1 MTTALMLVCEGVTID
16 TTPVTG
22 QSIAI
27 ANILAGI
34 PGWLDAITR
43 TQKSFSA

>member
-1 MTTALMLVCEGVTID
+1 MTTALILVCEGVTID

-22 QSIAI
+22 QSLAI
-27 ANILAGI
+27 SNILAGI
-34 PGWLDAITR
+34 PGWLNAITQ